1 MKADTFARIRLKC
14 GLTQAELAGLL
25 DFQPKSVSRLECQQR
40 NIRPVVALAMR
51 GLYVAHI
58 AGVLDKLLAQHKRGD

>member
-14 GLTQAELAGLL
+14 GLTQVELAELLE
-25 DFQPKSVSRLECQQR
+25 FQPKSVSRLENQGR

-51 GLYVAHI
+51 GLYVAHL
-58 AGVLDKLLAQHKRGD
+58 GGYLDWLLAQHRRGD